1 MADILTIATN
11 VTVKGSPLDKFDQPL
26 NEAIDVSAY
35 KTINLQVTGSAINNT
50 GSGTPSVKIKI
61 FTSMSNTSEDDS
73 WIEIKDVLLTGGS
86 KLPVW
91 GTIELPQSLK
101 PLFRY
106 IRWHAELQTDTSQV
120 TFSIQGLAYAT

>member
-11 VTVKGSPLDKFDQPL
+11 VTVKGSPLDPFFQPL
-26 NEAIDVSAY
+26 SEAIDVSAY

-50 GSGTPSVKIKI
+50 GSGTPSVKVKI
-61 FTSMSNTSEDDS
+61 ITSMSNTSEDDS
-73 WIEIKDVLLTGGS
+73 WIDVKDVTLTGGS

-91 GTIELPQSLK
+91 GTIELPQSTK

-106 IRWHAELQTDTSQV
+106 IRWHAQLQTDTSQV